1 VLKRVV
7 DVLQVVA
14 LIAAAAFVILL
25 FVNEPDDSAAATTGK
40 DVFTANCARCHGP
53 EGEGGV
59 GPRLAGTV
67 VVEYPDVEDQA
78 AVVRDGRG
86 GMPSFR
92 DRLTPEQIDDV
103 VAYTRTGL
111 PSS

>member
-7 DVLQVVA
+7 DALQVVA
-14 LIAAAAFVILL
+14 LVAALVFVLLL
-25 FVNEPDDSAAATTGK
+25 FVNEPDRAPASSGK
-40 DVFTANCARCHGP
+40 QVFTANCAQCHGP

-67 VVEYPDVEDQA
+67 VAEYPDEEDQA
-78 AVVRDGRG
+78 AIVRDGRG

-92 DRLTPEQIDDV
+92 NRLTPEQIADV

>member
-7 DVLQVVA
+7 DALQVVA
-14 LIAAAAFVILL
+14 LLAAAVFVLLL

-40 DVFTANCARCHGP
+40 QLFTTNCAGCHGP
-53 EGEGGV
+53 EGEGAA

-86 GMPSFR
+86 LMPSFR
-92 DRLTPEQIDDV
+92 NTLTPAQIDDV